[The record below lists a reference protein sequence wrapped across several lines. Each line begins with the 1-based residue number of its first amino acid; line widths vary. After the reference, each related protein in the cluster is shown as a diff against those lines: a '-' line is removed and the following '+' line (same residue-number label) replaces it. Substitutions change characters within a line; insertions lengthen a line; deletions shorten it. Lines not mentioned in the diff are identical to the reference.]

1 MKQALGRAAVGPIRS
16 SVTSAA
22 LAASVAMASLA
33 SLGAGCSH
41 DAAAGGEAAPA
52 TAKVHV
58 DTVSVAEQPVPN
70 LLRLTGVLSSNE
82 RTDLAA
88 NAAGRVVK
96 TFVERG
102 DHVAQGQ
109 VLAQLDAR
117 SAALS
122 RAEAEANVNS
132 ATEQLKNVRADC
144 QRYVGLLAK
153 GAITQQEYDKQTT
166 SCSTQ
171 AASEEG
177 ARVRAAEAVQTVSD
191 STIRAPFSGVIAER
205 FVHVGDYVHA
215 DTRVVTLLV
224 DDPLRLQLTV
234 AESNVGSVHPGL
246 AVTFETVAIPGRV
259 FTATVK
265 YMGGEIREATRDLV
279 VEAVTDNHD
288 HVLLPGM
295 FVTAELPVGEVTLPV
310 VPAKA
315 LVAHNADQ
323 TLFAVVDGHL
333 EERVVQLGP
342 KVGDVVAVADGVKKG
357 EQVVVSPPPGA
368 ADGQQTE

>member
-1 MKQALGRAAVGPIRS
+1 MSQRFRLIPSGLLVALGLFV
-16 SVTSAA
+16 
-22 LAASVAMASLA
+22 
-33 SLGAGCSH
+33 AGCSH
-41 DAAAGGEAAPA
+41 KTAEAVEEKAAL
-52 TAKVHV
+52 AKVHV
-58 DTVSVAEQPVPN
+58 ETALVSEQAVPN
-70 LLRLTGVLSSNE
+70 LLALTGVLSSNE

-88 NAAGRVVK
+88 NAVGRVVK

-102 DHVAQGQ
+102 DHVVEGQ

-122 RAEAEANVNS
+122 RAEAEANLAS
-132 ATEQLKNVRADC
+132 AAEQLKNVKADC
-144 QRYVGLLAK
+144 ERYVSLLAK
-153 GAITQQEYDKQTT
+153 GAITQQEYDKQAT
-166 SCSTQ
+166 SCQTQ
-171 AASEEG
+171 SSNEQAT
-177 ARVRAAEAVQTVSD
+177 RVRAAEAVQTLTD
-191 STIRAPFSGVIAER
+191 AAIRAPFAGIIAER

-224 DDPLRLQLTV
+224 DDPLRLELTV
-234 AESNVGSVHPGL
+234 PEANIASVHPGL
-246 AVTFETVAIPGRV
+246 AVSFETVALSGRT

-265 YMGGEIREATRDLV
+265 FMGGEIREATRDLV

-295 FVTAELPVGEVTLPV
+295 FVTAHLPVGTVTVPV

-315 LVAHNADQ
+315 LVRHGDND
-323 TLFAVVDGHL
+323 TVFAVVDGHL

-342 KVGDVVAVADGVKKG
+342 KVGELVAIADGVKPG

-368 ADGQQTE
+368 ADGMQTE

>member
-22 LAASVAMASLA
+22 FVALVALASLA
-33 SLGAGCSH
+33 AGCSH
-41 DAAAGGEAAPA
+41 DASAGGEAVPA

-88 NAAGRVVK
+88 NAAGRVVR

-234 AESNVGSVHPGL
+234 AESSVGSVHPGL

-259 FTATVK
+259 FTAIVK

-310 VPAKA
+310 VPAKS

-342 KVGDVVAVADGVKKG
+342 KVGELVAVADGVKKG

-368 ADGQQTE
+368 ADGQQIE